1 MWGTSSHFTAGW
13 TLLLLGVPPH
23 PAPSQA
29 QFPNLEVG
37 GSPRLP
43 ASPGISGDRA
53 GPDQG
58 DSVARARV
66 PRGAR
71 TRVLA
76 LQPPHGPIPM
86 ASLQGG
92 RGAAAAGGGARPA
105 QSGEGPSRKR
115 GQRGRRLGKKK
126 ELQGS
131 KGCRKG
137 LRDQSRVR
145 WKGATGTDEEPS
157 SLHGHRVLG
166 SLLQAQCHLIL
177 SALP

>member
-105 QSGEGPSRKR
+105 ATAPPPHQSAGSSRAKDERAVARVGKQGREQMKR
-115 GQRGRRLGKKK
+115 RAGQMTAGL
-126 ELQGS
+126 EL
-131 KGCRKG
+131 
-137 LRDQSRVR
+137 
-145 WKGATGTDEEPS
+145 
-157 SLHGHRVLG
+157 
-166 SLLQAQCHLIL
+166 
-177 SALP
+177 